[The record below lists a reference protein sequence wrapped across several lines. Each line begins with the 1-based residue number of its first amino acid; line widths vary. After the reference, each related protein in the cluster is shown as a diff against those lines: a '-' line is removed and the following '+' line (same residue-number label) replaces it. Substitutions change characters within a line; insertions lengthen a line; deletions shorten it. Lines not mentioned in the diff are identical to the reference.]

1 MFKHIL
7 VPTDGSELADKAAM
21 QAIEVA
27 KSLGSKLTFVRITAP
42 PAPIVIEGVVVA
54 YPAEELRAQ
63 MKERVTS
70 HLGGLDAAAK
80 TAGISS
86 ASLHVEHDQPW
97 KAIIESA
104 ERIGADL
111 IMMGSHG
118 RKGVAALVIGS
129 ETHKV
134 LTHTKLPVLVCR

>member
-1 MFKHIL
+1 MFNHIV
-7 VPTDGSELADKAAM
+7 VPTDGSELADQAAGY
-21 QAIEVA
+21 AIAVA
-27 KSLGSKLTFVRITAP
+27 KSLGSKLTFLRVTAP

-54 YPAEELRAQ
+54 YPADELRAQ
-63 MKERVTS
+63 MKERVTT
-70 HLGGLDAAAK
+70 HLAGLEAAAK
-80 TAGISS
+80 AAGVVSNS
-86 ASLHVEHDQPW
+86 TQVEADQPW
-97 KAIIESA
+97 KAIIETA
-104 ERIGADL
+104 ERVGADL

>member
-7 VPTDGSELADKAAM
+7 VPTDGSDLADKAAM

-27 KSLGSKLTFVRITAP
+27 KSLGSKLTFLRVMAP

-63 MKERVTS
+63 MKERIAT
-70 HLGGLDAAAK
+70 HLAGLDAAAK
-80 TAGISS
+80 AAGVAS
-86 ASLHVEHDQPW
+86 ASTHVEHDQPW
-97 KAIIESA
+97 KAIIETA
-104 ERIGADL
+104 ERVGADL
-111 IMMGSHG
+111 VMMGSHG

-134 LTHTKLPVLVCR
+134 LTHTTLPVLVCR